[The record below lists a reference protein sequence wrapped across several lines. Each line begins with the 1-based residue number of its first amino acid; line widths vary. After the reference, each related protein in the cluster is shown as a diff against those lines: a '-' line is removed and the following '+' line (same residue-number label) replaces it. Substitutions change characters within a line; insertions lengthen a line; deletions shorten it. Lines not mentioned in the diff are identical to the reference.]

1 MEYRLYRRI
10 YDIVTALGKTHAF
23 ARKRFA
29 DAWIVLTLAWAVLH
43 DRPISWA
50 CAAENWPDAEAW
62 HALPSNATMSRRLRT
77 VGVLTLMAQAESAV
91 RDWFPRGLFKM
102 VDAKPL
108 PVGGA
113 SGDADAKPGR
123 AARGTAVG
131 YKLHLA
137 CDLRG
142 GDGGGPVD
150 AWSLAQM
157 STNEK
162 DVAVDRLIGRLP
174 PFCYLAADNEY
185 DSSRVF
191 DATAAA
197 GGQLLV
203 NPRKKAPAGLGHRR
217 QSPHRL
223 RGLALAAAADPL
235 AKCGGGAGDG
245 RLGRALLRARGAI
258 ERRLGAWV
266 SAAGGLGSLPA
277 WVRRPRRV
285 ARWIWGKL
293 LIYHVRL
300 AERQGLIA

>member
-10 YDIVTALGKTHAF
+10 YDIVTALGKTHDF
-23 ARKRFA
+23 ARKRFS
-29 DAWIVLTLAWAVLH
+29 DAWIVLTLAWAVLR

-50 CAAENWPDAEAW
+50 CDAENWPAAEAW
-62 HALPSNATMSRRLRT
+62 HAIPSNATMSRRLRT
-77 VGVLTLMAQAESAV
+77 VGVLALMDQVESAV
-91 RDWFPRGLFKM
+91 RDLFPAGLFKM

-123 AARGTAVG
+123 GARGTAVG

-137 CDLRG
+137 WDMR
-142 GDGGGPVD
+142 DGGAVD
-150 AWSLAQM
+150 AWSLTQM

-162 DVAVDRLIGRLP
+162 DVALDRLIARLP
-174 PFCYLAADNEY
+174 PFAYLAADNQY
-185 DSSRVF
+185 DSNRVF
-191 DATAAA
+191 DRTAAA
-197 GGQLLV
+197 GGQLV
-203 NPRKKAPAGLGHRR
+203 VAPRKKTPAGLGHRK

-223 RGLALAAAADPL
+223 RGLALAAAAAAADPL
-235 AKCGGGAGDG
+235 AKCGSTAERFGQ
-245 RLGRALLRARGAI
+245 ALVRTRGAI
-258 ERRLGAWV
+258 ERRLGAWT
-266 SAAGGLGSLPA
+266 SAAGGLGPLPN

-300 AERQGLIA
+300 ALKQGLIA